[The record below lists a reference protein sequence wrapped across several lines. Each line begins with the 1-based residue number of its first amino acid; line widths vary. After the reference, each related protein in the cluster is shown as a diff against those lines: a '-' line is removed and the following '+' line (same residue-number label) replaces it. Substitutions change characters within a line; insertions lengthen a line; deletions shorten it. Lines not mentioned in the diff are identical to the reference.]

1 MREFDITNLKFGKL
15 TAIEKV
21 ESKLSG
27 KQKRSTWLFKCDCGN
42 LKEINKHSVMR
53 GLVVSCGCYLNEIRG
68 SSSLKHGLSDS
79 RLYQC
84 WLDMKH
90 RCYYDFS
97 KNSKEYKSY
106 RNYGGRGIK
115 VCEEWLDESFGS
127 LNFINWSLNNGYSD
141 KLTLDRINV
150 NGDYEPSNCRWISVK
165 EQCRNKRNNRFLEI
179 GGVRMI
185 LKDWM
190 NLYNINRNTFY
201 YRKKKGLSDEEAL
214 TKVSERKIK

>member
-1 MREFDITNLKFGKL
+1 MMELDITNKKFGKL
-15 TAIEKV
+15 TAIRKV
-21 ESKLSG
+21 ESKYLG

-42 LKEINKHSVMR
+42 FKEINKYSVTK
-53 GLVVSCGCYLNEIRG
+53 GLIVSCGCYLNEIRG
-68 SSSLKHGLSDS
+68 ASSLKHGLSDS

-90 RCYYDFS
+90 RCDYEFS
-97 KNSKEYKSY
+97 KNSKVYKSY
-106 RNYGGRGIK
+106 KHYGGRGIK

-127 LNFINWSLNNGYSD
+127 LNFIKWSLNNGYSD

-150 NGDYEPSNCRWISVK
+150 NGDYEPSNCRWITVK
-165 EQCRNKRNNRFLEI
+165 EQSRNKRNNRFLEI